1 MLAALGV
8 LLVSISLSSVKSWAE
23 EYPSRTIKMVVPFE
37 AGGGTDLLARIIG
50 EKLSEY
56 LHRPVIIDNR
66 PGAATQLGAE
76 IVARAASDGYTL
88 LSSSLT
94 TFAFNP
100 SLYKKLPYDPVKDFA
115 AISLTGRFAFLLVAN
130 PAFPA
135 NSLSELIAMA
145 KAAPDKLAFAS
156 AGPGSPHQM
165 AMELLLSRADVRVI
179 HVPYKGAAPA
189 LKDVISGDVPVM
201 MLDMATAREPVK
213 AGLLKVL
220 ASASPQ
226 RLAKFR
232 KCPPLLNPTTPVSK
246 HRPGRGS
253 WHPRKRHL
261 RSLNVREKLQAAGI
275 EPIKSTPEEFAAYIQ
290 SETQKWRDVIKA
302 ANISL
307 N

>member
-1 MLAALGV
+1 MSTNVKIPRRASKRVLAALGV

-50 EKLSEY
+50 EKFSEY

-66 PGAATQLGAE
+66 PGAGTQLGAE

-115 AISLTGRFAFLLVAN
+115 PISLTGRFAFLLVAN

-165 AMELLLSRADVRVI
+165 AMELLLSRADVRMI
-179 HVPYKGAAPA
+179 HVPY
-189 LKDVISGDVPVM
+189 
-201 MLDMATAREPVK
+201 
-213 AGLLKVL
+213 
-220 ASASPQ
+220 
-226 RLAKFR
+226 
-232 KCPPLLNPTTPVSK
+232 
-246 HRPGRGS
+246 
-253 WHPRKRHL
+253 
-261 RSLNVREKLQAAGI
+261 
-275 EPIKSTPEEFAAYIQ
+275 
-290 SETQKWRDVIKA
+290 
-302 ANISL
+302 
-307 N
+307 